1 MALQINQEI
10 ETINKGIVT
19 NPYLRIEA
27 YRIDKIL
34 GVFLVTT
41 AMFRDKADAD
51 SNKFVYHEDYAQPS
65 DRIHQT
71 GPIATLITY
80 NDNSF
85 EYPVVVEFPLGVPE
99 VVTEDIY
106 EDQEV
111 TRTIV
116 YNDFDENGDIVEKTR
131 EETTIEKV
139 KTGTHE
145 VTKSKMDISVI
156 GEDPYGWAYAKLKTH
171 YEGIFGAENVIDC

>member
-51 SNKFVYHEDYAQPS
+51 TNKFVYHEDYAQPI
-65 DRIHQT
+65 DRAPQT

-85 EYPVVVEFPLGVPE
+85 EYPVVIEFPLGVPE

-111 TRTIV
+111 TRTIT

-131 EETTIEKV
+131 IETTIEKV

-145 VTKSKMDISVI
+145 VTKSKVDISVI
-156 GEDPYGWAYAKLKTH
+156 GADPYGWAYSKLKTH
-171 YEGIFGAENVIDC
+171 YEEIFGAGNVIDC

>member
-10 ETINKGIVT
+10 ETINKGVVT

-34 GVFLVTT
+34 GYFLVTT
-41 AMFRDKADAD
+41 AMFRDKTDAD
-51 SNKFVYHEDYAQPS
+51 SNKFVYHEDYAQPI
-65 DRIHQT
+65 DRAPQT
-71 GPIATLITY
+71 GPIATMITY
-80 NDNSF
+80 NDDSF
-85 EYPVVVEFPLGVPE
+85 EYPVVIEFPLGTSE
-99 VVTEDIY
+99 TVTEDIY

-111 TRTIV
+111 TRTIT

-131 EETTIEKV
+131 TETTIEKV

-145 VTKSKMDISVI
+145 VTKSKIDIGVI
-156 GEDPYGWAYAKLKTH
+156 G
-171 YEGIFGAENVIDC
+171 

>member
-19 NPYLRIEA
+19 SPYLRIES
-27 YRIDKIL
+27 YRIDKVL
-34 GVFLVTT
+34 GYLLVSC
-41 AMFRDKADAD
+41 AMFRDKNDAD
-51 SNKFVYHEDYAQPS
+51 TNKFVYHEDFAQPT
-65 DRIHQT
+65 DRAAQT

-85 EYPVVVEFPLGVPE
+85 EYPVIIEFPLGTDETVI
-99 VVTEDIY
+99 EDIL

-111 TRTIV
+111 TRTIT

-131 EETTIEKV
+131 TETTTEKV
-139 KTGTHE
+139 RTGTHE
-145 VTKSKMDISVI
+145 VIKSKIDISVI
-156 GEDPYGWAYAKLKTH
+156 GADPYGWAYEKLKAH
-171 YEGIFGAENVIDC
+171 YEGIFGAGNVIDC

>member
-19 NPYLRIEA
+19 NPYLRIES

-34 GVFLVTT
+34 GHFIVST
-41 AMFRDKADAD
+41 AMYRDKADAD
-51 SNKFVYHEDYAQPS
+51 TNKFVYLEDYAQPMNRAS
-65 DRIHQT
+65 QT
-71 GPIATLITY
+71 GPIATMITY

-85 EYPVVVEFPLGVPE
+85 EYPVVIEFPLSVPE
-99 VVTEDIY
+99 NVIEDVY

-111 TRTIV
+111 TRTIT

-131 EETTIEKV
+131 TETTVEKV
-139 KTGTHE
+139 KTGTQE
-145 VTKSKMDISVI
+145 VIKSKIDLSVI
-156 GEDPYGWAYAKLKTH
+156 GNDPYGWAYSKLKTH
-171 YEGIFGAENVIDC
+171 YEGIFGAGNVIDC

>member
-19 NPYLRIEA
+19 NPYLRVEA

-34 GVFLVTT
+34 GYFLVTT
-41 AMFRDKADAD
+41 ALFRDKADAD
-51 SNKFVYHEDYAQPS
+51 TNKFVYQEDYAQPI
-65 DRIHQT
+65 DRAPQT

-85 EYPVVVEFPLGVPE
+85 EYPVVIEFPLVVSE

-111 TRTIV
+111 TKTIT
-116 YNDFDENGDIVEKTR
+116 YNDFDENGDEIIAQR
-131 EETTIEKV
+131 EEEFETITSGSREVQKTLLDLASITGSVYEYSYAKV
-139 KTGTHE
+139 KE
-145 VTKSKMDISVI
+145 IYS
-156 GEDPYGWAYAKLKTH
+156 E
-171 YEGIFGAENVIDC
+171 IFGSENIIDEI

>member
-19 NPYLRIEA
+19 NPYLRIES
-27 YRIDKIL
+27 YRIDKVL
-34 GVFLVTT
+34 GYFIVAV

-51 SNKFVYHEDYAQPS
+51 ANKFVYHEDYAQPI
-65 DRIHQT
+65 DRAPQT
-71 GPIATLITY
+71 GPIATMITY
-80 NDNSF
+80 EDNSF
-85 EYPVVVEFPLGVPE
+85 EYPVIVEFPLTVPE
-99 VVTEDIY
+99 TVVEDIY

-111 TRTIV
+111 TRTIT

-131 EETTIEKV
+131 TETTIEKV

-145 VTKSKMDISVI
+145 VTKSRIDLSII
-156 GEDPYGWAYAKLKTH
+156 GADPYGWAYSGLKTH
-171 YEGIFGAENVIDC
+171 YEGIFGAGNVIDC

>member
-27 YRIDKIL
+27 YRIDNIL
-34 GVFLVTT
+34 GSFLVTT

-51 SNKFVYHEDYAQPS
+51 TNKFVYHEDYAQPI
-65 DRIHQT
+65 DRAPQT

-85 EYPVVVEFPLGVPE
+85 EYPVVIEFPLGVSE

-111 TRTIV
+111 TKTIT

-131 EETTIEKV
+131 IETTIEKV

-145 VTKSKMDISVI
+145 VTKSKVDISVV
-156 GEDPYGWAYAKLKTH
+156 GADPYGWAYSKLKTH
-171 YEGIFGAENVIDC
+171 YEGIFGAGNVIDC

>member
-19 NPYLRIEA
+19 SPYLRIES
-27 YRIDKIL
+27 YRIDKVL
-34 GVFLVTT
+34 GYLLISC
-41 AMFRDKADAD
+41 AMFRDKNDADA
-51 SNKFVYHEDYAQPS
+51 NKFVYHEDFAQPS
-65 DRIHQT
+65 GRASQT

-85 EYPVVVEFPLGVPE
+85 EYPVIIEFPLGTDE
-99 VVTEDIY
+99 VVTEDIL

-111 TRTIV
+111 TRTIT

-131 EETTIEKV
+131 TETTIEKV
-139 KTGTHE
+139 RTGTHD
-145 VTKSKMDISVI
+145 VTKSRIDLSVI
-156 GEDPYGWAYAKLKTH
+156 GSDPYGWAYSKLKTH
-171 YEGIFGAENVIDC
+171 YEEIFGAGNVIDC